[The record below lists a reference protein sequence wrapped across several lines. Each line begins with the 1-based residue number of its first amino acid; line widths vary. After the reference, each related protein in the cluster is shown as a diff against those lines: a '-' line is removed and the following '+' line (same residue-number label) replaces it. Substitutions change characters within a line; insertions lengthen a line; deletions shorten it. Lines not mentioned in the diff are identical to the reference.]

1 MDNWCQGK
9 GNDMGYGLLDIANQS
24 RREALQGI
32 SDADRRRE
40 GIEAANK
47 QMAAQQKAQNKQN
60 IGTGIGAGAAM
71 GAAVGGLPGAAI
83 GAVIGGLAGSLF

>member
-1 MDNWCQGK
+1 
-9 GNDMGYGLLDIANQS
+9 MGYGLLDIANQS

-40 GIEAANK
+40 EIEAANK

-60 IGTGIGAGAAM
+60 IGTGIGT
-71 GAAVGGLPGAAI
+71 GAAI
-83 GAVIGGLAGSLF
+83 GASVGAVAGAVIGGIAGSLF

>member
-1 MDNWCQGK
+1 
-9 GNDMGYGLLDIANQS
+9 MGYGLLDIANQS

-40 GIEAANK
+40 EIEAANK

-60 IGTGIGAGAAM
+60 IGTGIGT
-71 GAAVGGLPGAAI
+71 GAAI
-83 GAVIGGLAGSLF
+83 GASVGWSCWCCCWSSNWRHCWFFVLRSGE

>member
-1 MDNWCQGK
+1 
-9 GNDMGYGLLDIANQS
+9 MGYGLLDIANQS

-40 GIEAANK
+40 EIEAANK

-60 IGTGIGAGAAM
+60 IGTGIGT
-71 GAAVGGLPGAAI
+71 
-83 GAVIGGLAGSLF
+83 

>member
-1 MDNWCQGK
+1 
-9 GNDMGYGLLDIANQS
+9 MGYGLLDIANQS

-40 GIEAANK
+40 EIEASNK
-47 QMAAQQKAQNKQN
+47 MMAAQQKAQHKQN
-60 IGTGIGAGAAM
+60 IGTGIGSGAAV

-83 GAVIGGLAGSLF
+83 GAVIGGLAG

>member
-1 MDNWCQGK
+1 
-9 GNDMGYGLLDIANQS
+9 MGYGLLDIANQS

-40 GIEAANK
+40 EIEAANK

-60 IGTGIGAGAAM
+60 IGTGIGTGAAM
-71 GAAVGGLPGAAI
+71 GAAVGGLP
-83 GAVIGGLAGSLF
+83 VPLLVQSSVVLLVRCFKEW

>member
-1 MDNWCQGK
+1 
-9 GNDMGYGLLDIANQS
+9 MGYGLLDIANQS

-40 GIEAANK
+40 EIEAA
-47 QMAAQQKAQNKQN
+47 NKQN
-60 IGTGIGAGAAM
+60 IGTGIGTGAAM

-83 GAVIGGLAGSLF
+83 GAVIGGIAGSLF

>member
-1 MDNWCQGK
+1 
-9 GNDMGYGLLDIANQS
+9 MGYGLLDIANQS

-40 GIEAANK
+40 EIEAANK

-60 IGTGIGAGAAM
+60 IGTGIGT
-71 GAAVGGLPGAAI
+71 GAAI
-83 GAVIGGLAGSLF
+83 GASVGGPCWCCCWSSNWRHCWFFVLRSGE

>member
-1 MDNWCQGK
+1 
-9 GNDMGYGLLDIANQS
+9 MGYGLLDIANQS

-40 GIEAANK
+40 EIEAANK

-60 IGTGIGAGAAM
+60 IGTGIGT
-71 GAAVGGLPGAAI
+71 GAAI
-83 GAVIGGLAGSLF
+83 GASVGGPCNQVNHLIPTRVLVKGGEITCKILK

>member
-1 MDNWCQGK
+1 
-9 GNDMGYGLLDIANQS
+9 MGYGLLDIANQS

-40 GIEAANK
+40 EIEAANK

-60 IGTGIGAGAAM
+60 IGTGIGT
-71 GAAVGGLPGAAI
+71 GAAI
-83 GAVIGGLAGSLF
+83 GASVGGAVAGAVIGGIAGSLF

>member
-1 MDNWCQGK
+1 
-9 GNDMGYGLLDIANQS
+9 MGYGLLDIANQS

-40 GIEAANK
+40 EIEAANK

-60 IGTGIGAGAAM
+60 IGTGIGTGR
-71 GAAVGGLPGAAI
+71 L
-83 GAVIGGLAGSLF
+83 LAHPLVVLLVLLLVQ

>member
-1 MDNWCQGK
+1 
-9 GNDMGYGLLDIANQS
+9 MGYGLLDIANQS

-40 GIEAANK
+40 EIEAANK

-60 IGTGIGAGAAM
+60 IGTELVRVQLWA
-71 GAAVGGLPGAAI
+71 L
-83 GAVIGGLAGSLF
+83 LLYSWCRYWCSHRWSCYSLFLRSGE

>member
-1 MDNWCQGK
+1 
-9 GNDMGYGLLDIANQS
+9 MGYGLLDIANQS

-40 GIEAANK
+40 EIEAANK

-60 IGTGIGAGAAM
+60 IGTGIGT
-71 GAAVGGLPGAAI
+71 GAAI
-83 GAVIGGLAGSLF
+83 GASVGGPVGAVAGAVIGGWFFVLRSGE

>member
-1 MDNWCQGK
+1 
-9 GNDMGYGLLDIANQS
+9 MGYGLLDIANQS

-40 GIEAANK
+40 EIEAANK

-60 IGTGIGAGAAM
+60 IGTGIGTGR
-71 GAAVGGLPGAAI
+71 L
-83 GAVIGGLAGSLF
+83 LAHPLVVLLVLLLEQ